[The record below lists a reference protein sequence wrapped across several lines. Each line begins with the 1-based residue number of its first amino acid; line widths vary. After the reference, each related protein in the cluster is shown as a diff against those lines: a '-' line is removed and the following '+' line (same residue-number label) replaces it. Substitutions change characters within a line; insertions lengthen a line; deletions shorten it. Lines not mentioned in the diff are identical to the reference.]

1 MTRNIFLVAI
11 TSLCLSSM
19 SAMAQVRL
27 DMTRITCGDF
37 LQYDSSRQNFVRLW
51 MSGYF
56 SASKNNDV
64 IDLRYLQRNTEKGIA
79 YCKDKKHRSETLM
92 SVIQKTAI

>member
-1 MTRNIFLVAI
+1 MTRIILLVAI
-11 TSLCLSSM
+11 TSLCLSSL
-19 SAMAQVRL
+19 SATAQVRL

-37 LQYDSSRQNFVRLW
+37 LQYDSSRQRFVRLW

-64 IDLRYLQRNTEKGIA
+64 IDLRYLQRNTEKA
-79 YCKDKKHRSETLM
+79 VTYCMDKKHTSETLL

>member
-1 MTRNIFLVAI
+1 
-11 TSLCLSSM
+11 
-19 SAMAQVRL
+19 
-27 DMTRITCGDF
+27 
-37 LQYDSSRQNFVRLW
+37 

-64 IDLRYLQRNTEKGIA
+64 IDLRYLQRNAEKGIA